1 MDTEPTQGSIAASA
15 GAGSAKR
22 RRLNFACNYCRAR
35 KTRCDEQ
42 QPSCQACLL
51 VGAPCVTED
60 RRKPGQRVQR
70 REAGK
75 GPDASSTC
83 SASPLGEHRAADA
96 DNCQARSPV
105 DSRTASITPLARPDM
120 TGSES
125 GSQAQDGASTA
136 QTLNNRLPIWCQS
149 EAANSFEILTE
160 WLDLAF
166 HRLSIPYR
174 VGVNQSTEYMTLSP
188 RHGLVQL
195 QPSRI
200 VPDIP
205 DAQTVE
211 KLIQVFKEETHTFF
225 PVLRLDLA
233 RAEALKACVLSA
245 NTSQTETIDL
255 NLLRTLLL
263 LAAGGFHQ
271 QEQKDFT
278 KHTLTLARDSLGHL
292 IGSVTIDTVEVLF
305 LLSVC
310 LRLNDELASAWTTLG
325 LCISLAACLGL
336 HRPSA
341 KHSPVSQHR
350 HPVWW
355 AIYSYEK
362 FFSFQLGHMSSIPD
376 EGYDSHDDINS
387 NWANTKPHEFVLT
400 MARVLSKVSRRCVE
414 ARRKEDLASNRDL
427 EAAIKEKVH
436 ATGESLLML
445 VDWAEGLPLHLRPT
459 SNSLP
464 VSQDDEAI
472 ASFISLY
479 YHNAILMVSRN
490 CLLISNL
497 ALHKAVEII
506 AKGSPWEHIIR
517 NGKYLV
523 ASSARKMVNLLAENE
538 GTRRPALVPCRFSP
552 LHAFYVL
559 AIGILKHP
567 GSRVSRIDQSLLE
580 TAADM
585 VRSSCLGLEAGRLEG
600 VIEGVLNLTFN
611 AITAARG
618 FPQSNR
624 TVDGNTTESL
634 GPSENSGEL
643 LSWPETG
650 DAVSLHGPRPLDPG
664 PFVQVVTNTRFDP
677 NSEDMYTC
685 PMLPDKIGCDWAPFQ
700 DFLARLEEDDSLPS
714 ISDSLV

>member
-1 MDTEPTQGSIAASA
+1 MTAGMDTEPTQGSIAASA
-15 GAGSAKR
+15 GAGSTKR

-51 VGAPCVTED
+51 AGVPCVTED
-60 RRKPGQRVQR
+60 RRKPGQWVQR

-75 GPDASSTC
+75 GPDASSAR
-83 SASPLGEHRAADA
+83 SASPLEEHRAADA
-96 DNCQARSPV
+96 DNCQASSPA
-105 DSRTASITPLARPDM
+105 DSRTTSIIPLARPEM

-136 QTLNNRLPIWCQS
+136 QTVNNRLPIWCQS

-174 VGVNQSTEYMTLSP
+174 VGVNQGTESGASNTTPNP

-195 QPSRI
+195 QPSRT

-211 KLIQVFKEETHTFF
+211 KLIQVFKEEIHAFF

-233 RAEALKACVLSA
+233 RAEALQACQLSA
-245 NTSQTETIDL
+245 NTNQTETIDL

-263 LAAGGFHQ
+263 IAAGGFHQ

-305 LLSVC
+305 LFSVC

-376 EGYDSHDDINS
+376 EGYDNHDDINS

-445 VDWAEGLPLHLRPT
+445 VDWAEALPQYIRPT

-506 AKGSPWEHIIR
+506 AKGSPWEHVIR
-517 NGKYLV
+517 NGQYLV
-523 ASSARKMVNLLAENE
+523 ASSARKMVHLLAENE
-538 GTRRPALVPCRFSP
+538 GARRPALVPCYFSP

-559 AIGILKHP
+559 AICILKQP
-567 GSRVSRIDQSLLE
+567 DSRVSRMDQSLLE

-585 VRSSCLGLEAGRLEG
+585 VHCSCLGLEADRLEC
-600 VIEGVLNLTFN
+600 VIEGVLNLTSN

-618 FPQSNR
+618 SSQSNR
-624 TVDGNTTESL
+624 TVDGNTTEAL

-650 DAVSLHGPRPLDPG
+650 DAVSLHGPRPLDPINPG
-664 PFVQVVTNTRFDP
+664 PFVQVVNNTRFDP
-677 NSEDMYTC
+677 NAGDI
-685 PMLPDKIGCDWAPFQ
+685 K
-700 DFLARLEEDDSLPS
+700 ARGR
-714 ISDSLV
+714 